1 MISLNRIQRE
11 IIVEFSKRSYNVFPT
26 IIGDDI
32 SLAPKMFART
42 DWRTLFS
49 FVHLE
54 MVQVCEFSQLKN
66 AIFFMPF
73 MRHLVSFK

>member
-54 MVQVCEFSQLKN
+54 MVTGVR
-66 AIFFMPF
+66 IFTVKKRHIFMPF